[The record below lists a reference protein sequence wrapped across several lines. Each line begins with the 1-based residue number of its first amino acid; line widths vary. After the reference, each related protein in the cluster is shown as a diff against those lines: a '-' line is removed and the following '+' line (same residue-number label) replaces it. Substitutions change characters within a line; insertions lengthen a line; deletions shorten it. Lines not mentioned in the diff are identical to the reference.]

1 LNGGGPL
8 VIAGIDP
15 GSSKT
20 GYAFLGLEGGD
31 VRTIAYGVIHAPWSG
46 APAERFLHI
55 HRELLEL
62 VTRLRPSEAAIED
75 IFHHKNVRSAFMLG
89 QARGVAMLTLALREV
104 EIFSYPPAVI
114 KKSVTAYG
122 RADKLQVSQMVKVI
136 LGLPQPP
143 PADAAD
149 ALAVALTHVQT
160 VRYRRLGS
168 PGRP

>member
-20 GYAFLGLEGGD
+20 GYAFLGLEGGA
-31 VRTIAYGVIHAPWSG
+31 VRAIAYGVIRAPRSG
-46 APAERFLHI
+46 TPADRFLHI
-55 HRELLEL
+55 HRELLAL
-62 VTRLRPSEAAIED
+62 TLKHRPREAAVED

-89 QARGVAMLTLALREV
+89 QARGVAMLTLALGEV

-122 RADKLQVSQMVKVI
+122 RADKLQVSQMVKAI
-136 LGLPQPP
+136 LGLTRPP

-149 ALAVALTHVQT
+149 ALAVALTHAQT
-160 VRYRRLGS
+160 VRFRRLGLS
-168 PGRP
+168 GPP